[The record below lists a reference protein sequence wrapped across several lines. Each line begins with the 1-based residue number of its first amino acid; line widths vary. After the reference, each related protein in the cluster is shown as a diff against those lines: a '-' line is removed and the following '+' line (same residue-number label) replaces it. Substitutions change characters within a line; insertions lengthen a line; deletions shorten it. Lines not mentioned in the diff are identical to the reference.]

1 MQYMILGQYCRI
13 GEDWGVQL
21 TPESPLPRVGMQMTV
36 SKKDGSTK
44 VEVAGSI
51 VDAAK
56 GIVSLARS
64 HSRPAAAAPA
74 ASAPAAKAA
83 TYRRLPDDSW
93 GVAGPGLTQGMRV
106 TVSKKDGSTKVETV
120 GEIVSTDEKTG
131 VVLAR
136 VARVGKA
143 AKAAPTT
150 PADDETMSEAFVER
164 ETVDYSFSF

>member
-1 MQYMILGQYCRI
+1 
-13 GEDWGVQL
+13 
-21 TPESPLPRVGMQMTV
+21 
-36 SKKDGSTK
+36 
-44 VEVAGSI
+44 
-51 VDAAK
+51 
-56 GIVSLARS
+56 
-64 HSRPAAAAPA
+64 
-74 ASAPAAKAA
+74 
-83 TYRRLPDDSW
+83 
-93 GVAGPGLTQGMRV
+93 
-106 TVSKKDGSTKVETV
+106 VETV